1 MTASSSNKRWRP
13 PRWATTVVESYAR
26 DLRRYLA
33 RRLGKP
39 HEVDDLAQEVYARL
53 LRVDDSKQIE
63 KPLAFLYGVA
73 AHVLADH
80 RLANQRHGHV
90 SFDSELAE
98 DAGTEHITSAEDEMA
113 ERISLQQQLDRAIG
127 ELPPLHRAILVAC
140 KRDGHTSEEVAKQL
154 GLSVHTV
161 NTYLAAARAQL
172 RMKSWDR

>member
-1 MTASSSNKRWRP
+1 MTASSSKRWRS
-13 PRWATTVVESYAR
+13 PRWASTVVESYAR

-39 HEVDDLAQEVYARL
+39 HEVDDLAQEVYTRL
-53 LRVDDSKQIE
+53 LRIDDGKQIE
-63 KPLAFLYGVA
+63 KPLAFVFGVA

-80 RLANQRHGHV
+80 RLLNRRHDHV
-90 SFDSELAE
+90 SFDSELAD
-98 DAGTEHITSAEDEMA
+98 DASAQQITSPEDELA

-154 GLSVHTV
+154 GVSVNTV

-172 RMKSWDR
+172 RMKNWDR

>member
-1 MTASSSNKRWRP
+1 MTASSSRKLWRS

-33 RRLGKP
+33 RRLGRTQ
-39 HEVDDLAQEVYARL
+39 EVDDLAQEVYARL
-53 LRVDDSKQIE
+53 LRVEDSKQIE
-63 KPLAFLYGVA
+63 KPLAFVFGVA

-80 RLANQRHGHV
+80 RLANRRHHHV

-98 DAGTEHITSAEDEMA
+98 DAGAAHATPPEEELA
-113 ERISLQQQLDRAIG
+113 ERISLQQQLDRAIA
-127 ELPPLHRAILVAC
+127 ELPPLHQAILVAC
-140 KRDGHTSEEVAKQL
+140 KRDGHSSEEVADRL